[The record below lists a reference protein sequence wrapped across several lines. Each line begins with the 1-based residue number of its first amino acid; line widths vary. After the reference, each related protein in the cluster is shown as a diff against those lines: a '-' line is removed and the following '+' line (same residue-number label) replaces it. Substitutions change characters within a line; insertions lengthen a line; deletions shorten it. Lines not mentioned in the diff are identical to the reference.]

1 MASQALSIPRSLGAL
16 FDVGVVGDV
25 SDGQL
30 LERFTTSH
38 REAAELAFH
47 SLVERHGPMVLRIC
61 RRLLDD
67 PNDADDA
74 FQATFL
80 VLLRRAGAIR
90 DRGSV
95 AAWLYGVAVRVASRA
110 RVESARRK
118 RIERQGVR
126 PATGRN
132 DDPDRLDLEALIDV
146 ELARLPEKYRAPIVL
161 CYLEGL
167 THEVAAARLGW
178 PVGTVRGRL
187 ARARDLLRSRLT
199 RRGVTAS
206 AALAAVEGLCNSA
219 KAAVPAALREA
230 TVRAVVEVASGS
242 TVAAVTS
249 ARVAAW
255 AAGTSR
261 GLAFP
266 RAITATSVLL
276 LLGTVGTGLA
286 MLGVSSPPPEAP
298 QAQPAAP
305 PESRE
310 AIRREMFQ
318 LKGTWTTTATFQN
331 AINGVP
337 QPPKEVKLVWSI
349 DRDTITGT
357 DKDGFAGMTYRFS
370 VDPNQT
376 PKTIDLNMLN
386 TGLSLQGLYQLEGDT
401 LIVSMGVQRPKDLD
415 EGQGHVRMVF
425 HRESRTPTLLPQEY
439 PTAPGCYWALE
450 PRGAVG
456 SATYSSGID
465 VMAKKDPQGAMI
477 ITLAYVARRQNGR
490 RDVEYRPVAFDD
502 KKVRHLPKRIR
513 GGGSESPSIRGV
525 VLVMNE
531 YRLDPD
537 ALPFDRVRNLGIELI
552 PIEARQAT
560 ETAASARAVKEA
572 RDAGTAILPWPEVG
586 KPFAFSLTDTK
597 GRVIRAS
604 ELKGKVVLIDCW
616 AGWCSP
622 CMAKMPGLKQ
632 LYERRHGD
640 GLEIVGI
647 NFDNDRARAEELVRT
662 HGLPW
667 TEVWVPDDDRTR
679 RLWVDGPGIAGL
691 PRLFLIDREG
701 ILRWDGGFPGGGDL
715 EDKINSL
722 LK

>member
-1 MASQALSIPRSLGAL
+1 MAGQALSVPRSLGIL
-16 FDVGVVGDV
+16 FDVGVVGGLT
-25 SDGQL
+25 DGQL
-30 LERFTTSH
+30 LDRFTTGH

-90 DRGSV
+90 ARGSV
-95 AAWLYGVAVRVASRA
+95 AAWLHGVAVRVASRA

-118 RIERQGVR
+118 RIERRGVR
-126 PATGRN
+126 PPSGRN
-132 DDPDRLDLEALIDV
+132 HDPDRLDLEALIDV
-146 ELARLPEKYRAPIVL
+146 ELGRLPEKYRAPIVL

-206 AALAAVEGLCNSA
+206 AALAALDGLCDSA

-230 TVRAVVEVASGS
+230 TVRAVVEVAAGS
-242 TVAAVTS
+242 SVAAVTS

-255 AAGTSR
+255 AADASR

-266 RAITATSVLL
+266 HALTATSVPL

-286 MLGVSSPPPEAP
+286 MLGAPSPPPQAP

-318 LKGTWTTTATFQN
+318 LKGTWTTTATFRSG
-331 AINGVP
+331 INGVP
-337 QPPKEVKLVWSI
+337 QPPKEVKMIWSI
-349 DRDTITGT
+349 DRDTITET
-357 DKDGFAGMTYRFS
+357 DQDGFAATSYRYAI
-370 VDPNQT
+370 DPDQA
-376 PKTIDLNMLN
+376 PRTIDLNTLN
-386 TGLSLQGLYQLEGDT
+386 TGLALQGLYQLEGDT
-401 LIVSMGVQRPKDLD
+401 LIVSTGVERPKDLE
-415 EGQGHVRMVF
+415 EGPGHSLLVF
-425 HRESRTPTLLPQEY
+425 HRESRTPTPLPQRY

-450 PRGAVG
+450 PRGRVP
-456 SATYSSGID
+456 SSLHSSGID
-465 VMAKKDPQGAMI
+465 LLVKKDPQGAMTV
-477 ITLAYVARRQNGR
+477 TLAYVAWRQNGR
-490 RDVEYRPVAFDD
+490 RDVDYRPVAFDD
-502 KKVRHLPKRIR
+502 QKVRHLPRR
-513 GGGSESPSIRGV
+513 VQGGGSESPSIRGV
-525 VLVMNE
+525 VLMMNE
-531 YRLDPD
+531 YRLDP
-537 ALPFDRVRNLGIELI
+537 AELPFDRVRSLGIELV
-552 PIEARQAT
+552 PTEARQAT
-560 ETAASARAVKEA
+560 EAASSGRAMKEA
-572 RDAGTAILPWPEVG
+572 QDAGIEILPRPEVG

-597 GRVIRAS
+597 GRAIRAS

-632 LYERRHGD
+632 IYERRHGD
-640 GLEIVGI
+640 GFEIVGI
-647 NFDNDRARAEELVRT
+647 NFDNDRARAEELVKT
-662 HGLPW
+662 FGLPW
-667 TEVWVPDDDRTR
+667 AEVWVPDDDRTR
-679 RLWVDGPGIAGL
+679 RLWADGSGIAGL
-691 PRLFLIDREG
+691 PRLLLIDREG
-701 ILRWDGGFPGGGDL
+701 VLRWDGYPGAGDL
-715 EDKINSL
+715 EQRLNSL